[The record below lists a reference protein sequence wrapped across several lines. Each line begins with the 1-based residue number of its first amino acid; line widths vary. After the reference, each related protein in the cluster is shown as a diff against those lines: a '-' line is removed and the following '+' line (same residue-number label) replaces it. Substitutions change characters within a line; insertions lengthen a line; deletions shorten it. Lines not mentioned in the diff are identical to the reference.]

1 MLLPE
6 GGGQRWTLRDDAVL
20 EAVFTDKRYGVIS
33 EVVVND
39 RSTGTQQLVRD
50 EKFIAEGGC
59 CRRVMSVY
67 SRTAHRTAART
78 GQQTIELSGMDRRV
92 LELTLPGLP
101 EAMPGDIVDA
111 SMAKMGVTGRF
122 VVAECT
128 ATLTG
133 QGLQHV
139 LTLRT
144 W

>member
-1 MLLPE
+1 MKSKTPLALME
-6 GGGQRWTLRDDAVL
+6 QLVMVLVFALAAALCVSCFVAADRLSDRYAVRDDAVL

-92 LELTLPGLP
+92 LSGDVSVRGL
-101 EAMPGDIVDA
+101 MGYVD
-111 SMAKMGVTGRF
+111 
-122 VVAECT
+122 
-128 ATLTG
+128 
-133 QGLQHV
+133 
-139 LTLRT
+139 
-144 W
+144 